1 MKRKIDISTA
11 IYIALMIVV
20 FTLAT
25 ISWRLPVNR
34 LEKRKSVRIFTG

>member
-11 IYIALMIVV
+11 IYITLMIVV

-25 ISWRLPVNR
+25 IS
-34 LEKRKSVRIFTG
+34 